1 MDNHPDPH
9 RTSSIR
15 QCSVIELE
23 RHHHANGNLSVVENG
38 PRLPVEFV
46 RAFYIYD
53 VPAGA
58 DRGGH
63 SHFHCHQLLVAVAG
77 SFDVTLDDGHSQRT
91 ITLNRPY
98 QALHI
103 VPGIWRTMQNF
114 SSGSICLVLA
124 SDHYDESDYVRL
136 YSEFKRLTAK

>member
-38 PRLPVEFV
+38 PQLPVEFV

-63 SHFHCHQLLVAVAG
+63 SHFH
-77 SFDVTLDDGHSQRT
+77 S
-91 ITLNRPY
+91 
-98 QALHI
+98 
-103 VPGIWRTMQNF
+103 MQNF

-124 SDHYDESDYVRL
+124 SDHYDESDYVRH